1 MNELIGK
8 KIHESFGG
16 KWFEEIVEIVCYT
29 EILLLVKIRAQDGF
43 EMYEEFMK
51 KNGEWDF
58 SVYSHTTSRKDAL
71 YFFDLDSKKG
81 SIY

>member
-29 EILLLVKIRAQDGF
+29 EILLLVKTRADDGF
-43 EMYEEFMK
+43 EMYAEFMK

-58 SVYSHTTSRKDAL
+58 SVYSHTTSKKDAL
-71 YFFDLDSKKG
+71 YFFDLDCKKG

>member
-29 EILLLVKIRAQDGF
+29 EILLLVKTRADDGF
-43 EMYEEFMK
+43 EMYAEFMK

-58 SVYSHTTSRKDAL
+58 SVYSHTISKKDAL

-81 SIY
+81 TIY

>member
-29 EILLLVKIRAQDGF
+29 ETSLLVKVRADDGF
-43 EMYEEFMK
+43 EKYESFEK
-51 KNGEWDF
+51 RNGDWYFDTYWF
-58 SVYSHTTSRKDAL
+58 QYDRKTAL
-71 YFFDLDSKKG
+71 YLFDLDCKKVVA
-81 SIY
+81 

>member
-8 KIHESFGG
+8 KIHQSFGG

-29 EILLLVKIRAQDGF
+29 EILLLVKTRADDGF
-43 EMYEEFMK
+43 EKYEEFMK

-58 SVYSHTTSRKDAL
+58 SVYSHTTSKKDAL
-71 YFFDLDSKKG
+71 YFFDLDCKKG
-81 SIY
+81 TIY

>member
-29 EILLLVKIRAQDGF
+29 EILLLVKVRADDGF
-43 EMYEEFMK
+43 EMYEECMK
-51 KNGEWDF
+51 KNGECDF
-58 SVYSHTTSRKDAL
+58 SVYSQNKKKKDAL

-81 SIY
+81 TIY

>member
-8 KIHESFGG
+8 KIHESFNR

-29 EILLLVKIRAQDGF
+29 EILLLVKTRADDGF
-43 EMYEEFMK
+43 EMYAEFMK

>member
-29 EILLLVKIRAQDGF
+29 EILLLVKTRADDGF
-43 EMYEEFMK
+43 EMYAEFMK

>member
-16 KWFEEIVEIVCYT
+16 KWFEEIVEIVCCT
-29 EILLLVKIRAQDGF
+29 EILLLVKVRADDGF

-58 SVYSHTTSRKDAL
+58 SVYSHTTSKNDAL

-81 SIY
+81 TIY